1 MQLPWKELYLQFV
14 VILELL
20 LTISL
25 DNSVLPPLLEDFRD
39 PSDQGT
45 TTLIPNETIPL
56 QPYQFLPPLK
66 MHSCTSY
73 TRTPSYNPQMNN
85 NHNNLKYNFELER
98 IFSVLSC
105 TILLTSGH
113 NLKLNRVGQRGI
125 PKSVFYHYS
134 ILLAIFK
141 FYIVKLKHC
150 NRGCQ
155 ISCPTHR

>member
-1 MQLPWKELYLQFV
+1 M
-14 VILELL
+14 ILELL

-39 PSDQGT
+39 PSHQGT
-45 TTLIPNETIPL
+45 TTLIPTNEIIPL
-56 QPYQFLPPLK
+56 QPYQLLPLLK
-66 MHSCTSY
+66 IHSCTSY
-73 TRTPSYNPQMNN
+73 TRTPCYNPQMNY

-113 NLKLNRVGQRGI
+113 NLKLNRVGQLGI
-125 PKSVFYHYS
+125 LKSVFYHYS

-141 FYIVKLKHC
+141 FYIVKFKHC
-150 NRGCQ
+150 DRGCQ
-155 ISCPTHR
+155 ISCPTHGGLI